1 MEARTKIEEM
11 AQELREKY
19 AAPTEAQ
26 AVNYLLMMHPL
37 QPTNNCVIAYNW
49 AYKK

>member
-1 MEARTKIEEM
+1 MEAQTKIEEM
-11 AQELREKY
+11 AQELKERY
-19 AAPTEAQ
+19 AEPTKAQ
-26 AVNYLLMMHPL
+26 AVNYLLMIYPK